1 MNDHVTAYDAQSER
15 LTAEYE
21 ALDPSGYRATHS
33 TLLPSG
39 PGLLALD
46 VGASFGREATWLA
59 VIGFEVVAAE
69 PLSWM
74 RAAGMVDAEMRNK
87 VFFQK
92 QGI

>member
-1 MNDHVTAYDAQSER
+1 MNDHVAAYDAQSER
-15 LTAEYE
+15 LAAEYE
-21 ALDPSGYRATHS
+21 ALDPSGYRATYS

-46 VGASFGREATWLA
+46 VGASFGREAAWLA

-69 PLSWM
+69 PSSWM
-74 RAAGMVDAEMRNK
+74 RAPGMVDAEMRNK

-92 QGI
+92 LGI

>member
-1 MNDHVTAYDAQSER
+1 MNDHVAAYDAQSER
-15 LTAEYE
+15 LAAEYE
-21 ALDPSGYRATHS
+21 ALDPSGYRATYS

-46 VGASFGREATWLA
+46 VGASFGARSCLDA
-59 VIGFEVVAAE
+59 VIGLEVVAAE
-69 PLSWM
+69 PSSWM

-92 QGI
+92 LGI

>member
-1 MNDHVTAYDAQSER
+1 MNDHVAANDAQSER
-15 LTAEYE
+15 LAAEYE
-21 ALDPSGYRATHS
+21 ALDPSGYRATYS

-46 VGASFGREATWLA
+46 VGASFAREAAWLA
-59 VIGFEVVAAE
+59 VIGLEVFASE
-69 PLSWM
+69 PSSWM

-92 QGI
+92 LGI